1 MHNSHDTLHNPNDD
15 HHLSRCEDCQ
25 ARLGATGGLDVDLE
39 RAWNGVAA
47 EAWSSSTS
55 WLERIAARLL
65 GSPGLARALA
75 TTPSLFF
82 SWILATVAV
91 LAAGALATPVSGE
104 PVFALLA
111 PALAGAGIAYAYGP
125 GVDPAF
131 ELSRTMAVSDR
142 LVLLVRAL
150 AVFGINAFL
159 GVVTSLFVAP
169 AVGLTLGWLVPMT
182 TVCALALAVSTLV
195 RSANVGILVALCVW
209 GLIVASAG
217 FHAGELVTAV
227 TVPGL
232 FPFYA
237 AATVALVALALYATG
252 SRRGDKPAWGT

>member
-1 MHNSHDTLHNPNDD
+1 MHDLHDTSHNPNDD
-15 HHLSRCEDCQ
+15 HHLSHCEDCQ
-25 ARLGATGGLDVDLE
+25 ARLGATGGLYVDLD

-47 EAWSSSTS
+47 EAWSNPTS

-75 TTPSLFF
+75 ATPSLFL

-91 LAAGALATPVSGE
+91 LFAGALATPVSGE
-104 PVFALLA
+104 PLFALFA
-111 PALAGAGIAYAYGP
+111 PALAGAGIAYTYGP

-131 ELSRTMAVSDR
+131 ELSRTAAVSDR

-150 AVFGINAFL
+150 AVFGVNAAL
-159 GVVTSLFVAP
+159 GIVASLFVAP

-182 TVCALALAVSTLV
+182 TVCALALAVSTLA
-195 RSANVGILVALCVW
+195 RSANVGIVVALCVW
-209 GLIVASAG
+209 GLIVSSAG
-217 FHAGELVTAV
+217 LGTGELITAV
-227 TVPGL
+227 TAPWL

-237 AATVALVALALYATG
+237 TATALLVALALYATG